1 MILSDADT
9 SMMKTVSLTG
19 LCMVLIAVAISP
31 AFATDAEFQL
41 NGSTIQAH
49 AEFLASD
56 LLEGRAA
63 GSRGYD
69 LAAAYVAS
77 QFRQYGLKPLK
88 ENGYLQRVPLV
99 EATVVLPGSSM
110 VFKHDGVTDTFEYG
124 SDYLPAANFSSS
136 PITLTAPLAFVGF
149 GITAPEVK
157 YDDFSNVDVQ
167 GKVAVIL
174 QGAPKKFRSA
184 LREYYAWRDTK
195 YANLIRHGAV
205 AVIEI
210 QRDDNSAD
218 KPDETSAIWDRAVS
232 MSWVSDMRRINAD
245 DEAVDPFADL
255 KIKLR
260 MNQASAARLFVNG
273 HSWDQVLSNANAG
286 TPQGFA
292 LPGTLALTTTTGLRR
307 TESSNVVGMIVGSD
321 PELRREFV
329 LVSAHLD
336 HLGRGPAVNG
346 DTIYNGMQHNAT
358 GVAMLL
364 EMAHS
369 IAASAQKPKR
379 SILFV
384 AATAGDKG
392 ASGIQHLLKSGAVSV
407 INIVAAINIDMPLP
421 LMRTTDVIAT
431 GADQSSLGTAITT
444 VLPQFK
450 LNLTTTDS
458 ADRSLTDIELSS
470 FLQAGIPPIELQSG
484 NRAVSG
490 RDIRSLKRDYLQNIL
505 DQPSDDASNASIDIE
520 AARELSEVNAQLLL
534 AIANNPTRPQWYRSS
549 VLHNNV
555 RRR

>member
-1 MILSDADT
+1 
-9 SMMKTVSLTG
+9 MMKAVSLTS
-19 LCMVLIAVAISP
+19 LYLTLVVVSASA
-31 AFATDAEFQL
+31 AYATDADFQL
-41 NGSTIQAH
+41 NGPAIQAH

-88 ENGYLQRVPLV
+88 ENGYLQRVPLI

-110 VFKHDGVTDTFEYG
+110 IFKHDNTTDTFEYG
-124 SDYLPAANFSSS
+124 SDYLPAANFSTS
-136 PITLTAPLAFVGF
+136 PVTLNAPLAFAGF
-149 GITAPEVK
+149 GITAPEIK

-167 GKVAVIL
+167 GKIAIIL

-195 YANLIRHGAV
+195 YVNLIHHGAV

-210 QRDDNSAD
+210 QHDDALAE
-218 KPDETSAIWDRAVS
+218 KPDDADSTWERTVT
-232 MSWVSDMRRINAD
+232 MSWVSDMRRVNAD
-245 DEAVDPFADL
+245 DEAVDPFAEL

-260 MNQASAARLFVNG
+260 MNQSSAARLFVNG
-273 HSWDQVLSNANAG
+273 HSWDQVISNATAG
-286 TPQGFA
+286 VAQGFTM
-292 LPGTLALTTTTGLRR
+292 PGTLSLTTTTGLRR
-307 TESSNVVGMIVGSD
+307 TESSNVVGMITGSD
-321 PELRREFV
+321 PELRREYV

-358 GVAMLL
+358 GVSMLL
-364 EMAHS
+364 EMARA
-369 IAASAQKPKR
+369 IAASPQKPKR

-384 AATAGDKG
+384 AATAGNKG
-392 ASGIQHLLKSGAVSV
+392 ASGIQHLLKSGSISV
-407 INIVAAINIDMPLP
+407 TNIVAAINIDTPLP

-431 GADQSSLGTAITT
+431 GADQSTLGTVVTS
-444 VLPQFK
+444 VLPQYK
-450 LNLTTTDS
+450 LSLVAPDNN
-458 ADRSLTDIELSS
+458 DRSLTDVELSS

-484 NRAVSG
+484 NHAISG
-490 RDIRSLKRDYLQNIL
+490 RDMRSLKHDYLQNIL
-505 DQPSDDASNASIDIE
+505 DQPSDDASNTSIDIE
-520 AARELSEVNAQLLL
+520 AARELAEVNAQLLL
-534 AIANNPTRPQWYRSS
+534 AIANNPARPQWYRSS
-549 VLHNNV
+549 VLHNRA
-555 RRR
+555 RRP